1 MTPDPFREALDAL
14 ETTVHILAQGSYMGT
29 ESLVHYTQEY
39 HTARREVERLYAARV
54 GEEYEVAFI
63 QPDCGDPTVP
73 EYRAEWGMVLHGTM
87 PVWLHPDQRVR
98 VSRIPAGDMTGE
110 AP

>member
-1 MTPDPFREALDAL
+1 MTPDPFREALDNLVWAASML
-14 ETTVHILAQGSYMGT
+14 QGSA
-29 ESLVHYTQEY
+29 SPLLLS
-39 HTARREVERLYAARV
+39 ARAEVERLYAARV
-54 GEEYEVAFI
+54 GEEYEVAYI